1 MKMFLL
7 LASLAAAFAA
17 PAATSPFTY
26 GHAAY
31 TYGPLHCVP
40 DPCEVVPSCNK
51 AHWASNIGDF
61 NSDTSISDVAIS
73 QVYSY
78 GGDVEFWPTSKTSL
92 NACWAPADPATCNAT
107 SYYDNNNRLAAAE
120 YAKAPG
126 VKSITALLDA
136 RMDGWQMISDYNS
149 YDACNFGDFYPNLN
163 NLTAPQIETLA
174 EHTAKLYCA
183 DPNVGGIQVD
193 LEPYQPPYKDSLEAF
208 VAALSSNMKDS
219 DSKNGCRD
227 AAHPSGRT
235 TSYFTFAHRMDP
247 GFYNRSMGENGIYV
261 FSGYDLKP
269 KNLAFEYNNV
279 SEFGTNLEEEIATIR
294 AAIGPNGKFTLA
306 LPIAASCH
314 EYEQYIP
321 MHGDGCGPACQMF
334 DANKDQGIT
343 MDQYVQKAM
352 DIVTDPKW
360 GDLFKLKE
368 GGQFLGL
375 SFWTWT
381 YDMTYPPMKWFNNV
395 FLPPTPSTKTLNILK
410 TCLLYTS
417 DAADEEDSVDLGGRR
432 IIKKKKKE

>member
-1 MKMFLL
+1 MARVVLI
-7 LASLAAAFAA
+7 SLAALSVAFAA
-17 PAATSPFTY
+17 PLTTSSSPFTY

-40 DPCEVVPSCNK
+40 DPCSVVPSCNK
-51 AHWASNIGDF
+51 AHWAEPIGNF
-61 NSDTSISDVAIS
+61 NQDTSISDVAIS
-73 QVYSY
+73 QIYSY
-78 GGDVEFWPTSKTSL
+78 GGDVEFWPSKQDKQ
-92 NACWAPADPATCNAT
+92 ACWAPANPDSCNAT

-136 RMDGWQMISDYNS
+136 RMDGWDMIQNYNS
-149 YDACNFGDFYPNLN
+149 YDACDFGDFYPNLN
-163 NLTAPQIETLA
+163 NLTQPQIETLA

-183 DPNVGGIQVD
+183 DENVGGIQVD
-193 LEPYQPPYKDSLEAF
+193 LEPYQDPYKESLEAF
-208 VAALSSNMKDS
+208 VTSLAKNMKDDDGS
-219 DSKNGCRD
+219 NGCKN
-227 AAHPSGRT
+227 AKHPAGRT
-235 TSYFTFAHRMDP
+235 TSYFTFAHRMDS
-247 GFYNRSMGENGIYV
+247 GFYNRSLGDNGIYV

-279 SEFGTNLEEEIATIR
+279 SEFGTNLEEELTYIK
-294 AAIGPNGKFTLA
+294 AAIGSNGKFTLA

-314 EYEQYIP
+314 EYEQYVP
-321 MHGDGCGPACQMF
+321 MHGDGCGPACQIW
-334 DANKDQGIT
+334 NPGKDLGIT

-360 GDLFKLKE
+360 GDLFQIKE

-395 FLPPTPSTKTLNILK
+395 FLPPTPSTKTLGILK
-410 TCLLYTS
+410 
-417 DAADEEDSVDLGGRR
+417 
-432 IIKKKKKE
+432 KELPKLQAH